1 MSESVFD
8 LGDIARVTA
17 AFTDDDGNPVDQTDL
32 TVTVRAPD
40 GTVTHPTGSIIHDGE
55 GAYHLDLE
63 PDQEGTWLGKFDG
76 DSDTVPFTFEV
87 RRDYTAPGRRPIMV
101 GTPAQF
107 ATAADFAAR
116 MGETLTDAEEARADT
131 LLTLASTLIQEVV
144 KQKIALIEGDV
155 LTMPGTVEDRIALPE
170 RPVVS
175 VDSVMLDEV
184 ALTEGSDWY
193 LDGATIYRR
202 AVVFNPQLGLI
213 DGPFL
218 LGSGFGTPLQ
228 TLTITYTHGYDDDEI
243 PGTVKAICLEAVVR
257 CFVNPG
263 AVARETVGNTST
275 VYDNMR
281 FSPSGLLLTDDER
294 RTLKRLFGSRSL
306 SVPVA

>member
-17 AFTDDDGNPVDQTDL
+17 SFTDDAGNPIDQESL

-40 GTVTHPTGSIIHDGE
+40 GTVTHPTGSIIHDGTGE
-55 GAYHLDLE
+55 YHLDLE

-87 RRDYTAPGRRPIMV
+87 RRDYTAAGRRPIMV
-101 GTPAQF
+101 GSPVQF
-107 ATAADFAAR
+107 VTADDFAAR
-116 MGETLTDAEEARADT
+116 IGVTLTDSEEARVDK
-131 LLTLASTLIQEVV
+131 LLTLASTLIQDVV
-144 KQKIALIEGDV
+144 KQKIALIDGDV
-155 LTMPGTVEDRIALPE
+155 LTMPGTVEDRITLPE
-170 RPVVS
+170 HPVVS
-175 VDSVMLDEV
+175 VDSILLDEV

-193 LDGATIYRR
+193 LEGATIYRR
-202 AVVFNPQLGLI
+202 AVVFNPVMGLI

-228 TLTITYTHGYDDDEI
+228 TLTITYTHGYPDDGI
-243 PGTVKAICLEAVVR
+243 PGTVKAICLESVVR
-257 CFVNPG
+257 CWVNPG

-306 SVPVA
+306 SVPIG

>member
-1 MSESVFD
+1 M
-8 LGDIARVTA
+8 A
-17 AFTDDDGNPVDQTDL
+17 
-32 TVTVRAPD
+32 
-40 GTVTHPTGSIIHDGE
+40 
-55 GAYHLDLE
+55 
-63 PDQEGTWLGKFDG
+63 
-76 DSDTVPFTFEV
+76 
-87 RRDYTAPGRRPIMV
+87 
-101 GTPAQF
+101 F
-107 ATAADFAAR
+107 ATADDLAAR
-116 MGETLTDAEEARADT
+116 LGIVLTGAEGTRATT
-131 LLTLASTLIQEVV
+131 LLALASELIQDVV
-144 KQKIALIEGDV
+144 KQKISLVEDDV
-155 LTMPGTVEDRIALPE
+155 LSMPGTVEDRIALPE

-175 VDSVMLDEV
+175 VDSVMLDDV

-202 AVVFNPQLGLI
+202 ALVFNPTIGVL

-228 TLTITYTHGYDDDEI
+228 TLAITYTHGYADDDV
-243 PGTVKAICLEAVVR
+243 PGTVKAVCLEAVVR

-281 FSPSGLLLTDDER
+281 FSPSGLLITDDER
-294 RTLKRLFGSRSL
+294 RTLKRLFGARSL